1 MDSLFYCMEKRESVS
16 EDDIS
21 NLKKIFANLPEKIRN
36 EDIIIVIDK
45 KPYTWNAVFLEVNN
59 STSLGIRMLKKLKE
73 LKII

>member
-1 MDSLFYCMEKRESVS
+1 MEKKGSIS
-16 EDDIS
+16 EDEIAVF
-21 NLKKIFANLPEKIRN
+21 KKIFANLPEKIRN
-36 EDIIIVIDK
+36 EDIILVVDK